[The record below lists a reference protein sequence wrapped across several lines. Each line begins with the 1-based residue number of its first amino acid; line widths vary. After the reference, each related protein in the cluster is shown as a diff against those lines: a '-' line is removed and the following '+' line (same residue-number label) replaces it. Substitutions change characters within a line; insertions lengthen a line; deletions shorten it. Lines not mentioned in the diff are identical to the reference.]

1 MQIDFVSAVPA
12 ASGPLARIVNL
23 DALPADLDP
32 VLAAGAK
39 ASRFTGKAGQLHDG
53 FVSAG
58 GAVQRV
64 ALAGA
69 GDAAA
74 KDRLANLE
82 RAGAAITAKYLAS
95 GETAVTIDFA
105 GSGLDAAGAAAVLL
119 ASDARSALL
128 VEHRD
133 GAPAF
138 ADLLARLPPCDLVLV
153 EGWKREPIPKLEVH
167 RAAAGKPWLF
177 PDDPHV
183 LAVAADMDPPGTIP
197 RIDLDAVSQLTDFIL
212 THAHSF
218 PASRR
223 AA

>member
-1 MQIDFVSAVPA
+1 MKVFGIAGYSGSGKTTLIERVLPQLAALGLKVAV
-12 ASGPLARIVNL
+12 LKHTHHDV
-23 DALPADLDP
+23 DLDRP
-32 VLAAGAK
+32 
-39 ASRFTGKAGQLHDG
+39 GKD
-53 FVSAG
+53 SW
-58 GAVQRV
+58 RV
-64 ALAGA
+64 
-69 GDAAA
+69 
-74 KDRLANLE
+74 R
-82 RAGAAITAKYLAS
+82 
-95 GETAVTIDFA
+95 
-105 GSGLDAAGAAAVLL
+105 AAGAAAVLL